1 MGLLFLPTRSDWH
14 RTAEGISSTIEIE
27 IAIEAA
33 INVTEI
39 EISVIREIKFN
50 KRIGGLADQSR
61 LPSSSHGL
69 LDLLKRWR
77 VGYRAGNSGGD

>member
-14 RTAEGISSTIEIE
+14 RTAEEISSVIE

-50 KRIGGLADQSR
+50 KRIGGLADRSR

-77 VGYRAGNSGGD
+77 AGYRAGNSGGD